1 MNKFGMNLIV
11 AIAAF
16 LFGLASA
23 SALGEARVHGEF
35 SATLNSVMDTMG
47 NIYAAQEY

>member
-1 MNKFGMNLIV
+1 MNKLSANFIV

-23 SALGEARVHGEF
+23 SVLNEARVHGEF
-35 SATLNSVMDTMG
+35 SATLNSMMDSIG
-47 NIYAAQEY
+47 NIYASQEY